1 MKNLTQRYVVTI
13 FISLITILM
22 IIWSTLGPMEG
33 FWISGQSL
41 GTWFAAFLT
50 LSVLSFLYED
60 NPFYRFA
67 ESLFIGVSAA
77 YWMVQGIWV
86 YIVPEMLGKLLPTV
100 VNEYLAEVPIEVS
113 MFDTSIALIQLIL
126 GVLLLW
132 RLAPKGTWVSRW
144 PLALIVGWSA
154 GTNLTRYLVSDF
166 AKQVSPVLIPLVEK
180 SPTEFLGISWITT
193 FSAIVSVFGVLSV
206 LIYFFFSLEHK
217 GVIGQISRVG
227 IWILMIT
234 FGAAFGYTVMGR
246 VALLVGRM
254 EFLFVDWLKFFQP

>member
-1 MKNLTQRYVVTI
+1 MCIRD
-13 FISLITILM
+13 S
-22 IIWSTLGPMEG
+22 
-33 FWISGQSL
+33 
-41 GTWFAAFLT
+41 
-50 LSVLSFLYED
+50 
-60 NPFYRFA
+60 
-67 ESLFIGVSAA
+67 

-86 YIVPEMLGKLLPTV
+86 YIVPEILGKLMPAI
-100 VNEYLAEVPIEVS
+100 VNEYLAEVPVKVS

-132 RLAPKGTWVSRW
+132 RLAPKGTWIARW

-166 AKQVSPVLIPLVEK
+166 TKQVSPVLIPLVVK
-180 SPTEFLGISWITT
+180 SPTDFLGISWTTT
-193 FSAIVSVFGVLSV
+193 FTAIISVFGLVSV

-234 FGAAFGYTVMGR
+234 FGAAFGYTVMG
-246 VALLVGRM
+246 LSLIHI
-254 EFLFVDWLKFFQP
+254 

>member
-1 MKNLTQRYVVTI
+1 ML
-13 FISLITILM
+13 LM

-50 LSVLSFLYED
+50 LSVLSFLYQD

-86 YIVPEMLGKLLPTV
+86 YIVPEILGKLMPAI
-100 VNEYLAEVPIEVS
+100 VNEYLAEVPVKVS

-132 RLAPKGTWVSRW
+132 RLAPKGTWIARW

-166 AKQVSPVLIPLVEK
+166 TKQVSPLSLIH
-180 SPTEFLGISWITT
+180 I
-193 FSAIVSVFGVLSV
+193 
-206 LIYFFFSLEHK
+206 
-217 GVIGQISRVG
+217 
-227 IWILMIT
+227 
-234 FGAAFGYTVMGR
+234 
-246 VALLVGRM
+246 
-254 EFLFVDWLKFFQP
+254 